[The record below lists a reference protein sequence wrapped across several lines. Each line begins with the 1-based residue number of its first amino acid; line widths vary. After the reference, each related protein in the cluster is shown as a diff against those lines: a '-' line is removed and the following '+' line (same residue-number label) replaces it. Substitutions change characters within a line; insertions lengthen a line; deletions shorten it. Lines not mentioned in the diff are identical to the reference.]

1 MTLPPY
7 TFSSAVSRWSFDL
20 PVFVALVALLLVYT
34 GAVWAARRRGRQ
46 WPWWR
51 SASFAVLGLGFVA
64 VCTMSSLA
72 VYDHTY
78 LWAIAAQ
85 LTLLISIAPLGI
97 ALGDPIGLARAA
109 LPDRGRTRLDRALT
123 TPVVR
128 VLTFPVVSAVLA
140 TTTIML
146 IFFTGLLTAAV
157 HDDTALNL
165 VYLLVLVVGTLA
177 ALPLLGA
184 EILPAWCTDP
194 IKLLFAFVD
203 GLFDAI
209 PGVVVMTTATRLAG
223 GYFTGSATDP
233 NWDAHV
239 AGGLML
245 ALTEVVALPTLVI
258 LFFRWA
264 AHETKWEPPARPASL
279 ATPEP
284 RAVEDPELL
293 RPWWETDGL
302 GARNRR
308 FLPGED

>member
-1 MTLPPY
+1 M
-7 TFSSAVSRWSFDL
+7 
-20 PVFVALVALLLVYT
+20 
-34 GAVWAARRRGRQ
+34 
-46 WPWWR
+46 
-51 SASFAVLGLGFVA
+51 LGLGFVA

-78 LWAIAAQ
+78 LWALAAQ

-97 ALGDPIGLARAA
+97 ALGDPIGLARVA
-109 LPDRGRTRLDRALT
+109 LPAPGRARLDRALA

-140 TTTIML
+140 TTTVMVV
-146 IFFTGLLTAAV
+146 FFSGLLTAAV
-157 HDDTALNL
+157 RDDTVLNL
-165 VYLLVLVVGTLA
+165 VYLLVLVVGCLA

-184 EILPAWCTDP
+184 EILPAWCTEP

-209 PGVVVMTTATRLAG
+209 PGIVVMTTATRLAG
-223 GYFTGSATDP
+223 GYFSRSSTEP
-233 NWDAHV
+233 NWDVHV

-264 AHETKWEPPARPASL
+264 GHETKRELPARRASVAAGPGL
-279 ATPEP
+279 
-284 RAVEDPELL
+284 VEQPELL

-308 FLPGED
+308 ILPGDD